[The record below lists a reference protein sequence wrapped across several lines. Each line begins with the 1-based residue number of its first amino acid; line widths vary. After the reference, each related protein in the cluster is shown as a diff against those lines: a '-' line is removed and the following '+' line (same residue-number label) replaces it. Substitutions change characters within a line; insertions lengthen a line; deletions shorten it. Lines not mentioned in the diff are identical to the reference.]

1 MVRVPLKRMNLFTGI
16 NGRGKSTVLQALLLM
31 RQSLEYS
38 RATTQLTFNGSSVEL
53 GSFSDVKNSATSP
66 SLPLEFMFT
75 FDVGAGTVKAHY
87 FFRENPEDD
96 LAADLSRMDTHL
108 NVKGKSFESSVSEKD
123 GRFVACIDGVEFP
136 VSIEKFMI
144 SRIDAENHKERVV
157 DFLKTRSD
165 FEKIHYVSAN
175 RIGPRDFYPRQSTF
189 EFPNVGARGE
199 YTANILSLSKKKQQT
214 VSEVLVEDDSA
225 PHTVLGQTEAWLEK
239 IFDGGKIEIKNVD
252 ANIVVMQMNS
262 ERTSTVYK
270 PLNVG
275 FGYSYALPIIVSGL
289 IAAKGEMLIV
299 ENPEAHLHPY
309 AQAQIAGFLAQVSKN
324 GVQVV
329 IESHSDHI
337 LNGLRVAVH
346 KQILDANDLNVL
358 YFQRDERQPV
368 VNIPVEKDG
377 AINDWP
383 PGFFDQLDKDFEV
396 LFGV

>member
-1 MVRVPLKRMNLFTGI
+1 M
-16 NGRGKSTVLQALLLM
+16 
-31 RQSLEYS
+31 
-38 RATTQLTFNGSSVEL
+38 
-53 GSFSDVKNSATSP
+53 
-66 SLPLEFMFT
+66 
-75 FDVGAGTVKAHY
+75 
-87 FFRENPEDD
+87 
-96 LAADLSRMDTHL
+96 
-108 NVKGKSFESSVSEKD
+108 
-123 GRFVACIDGVEFP
+123 
-136 VSIEKFMI
+136 
-144 SRIDAENHKERVV
+144 
-157 DFLKTRSD
+157 
-165 FEKIHYVSAN
+165 
-175 RIGPRDFYPRQSTF
+175 
-189 EFPNVGARGE
+189 
-199 YTANILSLSKKKQQT
+199 
-214 VSEVLVEDDSA
+214 
-225 PHTVLGQTEAWLEK
+225 LGQTEAWLEK